1 MLKSVTLKIISI
13 VIIIFVLAG
22 VGIAFYYW
30 QKVSKIASSN
40 SEKTVFEIKEGE
52 STLEIAEGLEEDGYI
67 RSAWYF
73 ATLVKY
79 RHHILQ
85 PGAYLIS
92 PNMKV
97 SEIINKISSGETS
110 LIKITIPE
118 GWRREQIAQYL
129 DGQGSIEY
137 QSFITAAEGFDG
149 KLFPDTFYVTLET
162 TAEDAVKL
170 MNEDYIE
177 RIDGLE
183 VSDNDLVLASI
194 VEREAKNNG
203 ERAAIAGVY
212 KNRLNIDM
220 KLEADPTVI
229 YGSDNIELDKLSSDA
244 RKEYKFWK
252 SISSLGYKNSQNPYN
267 TYLFKGLPPGPIC
280 NPGLMSIEATLNYQ
294 KHNYYYFFHDADG
307 DIHFSKTSTEHENA
321 IAKYGLA
328 Q

>member
-194 VEREAKNNG
+194 VEREGKSSQD
-203 ERAAIAGVY
+203 RPVIAGILL
-212 KNRLNIDM
+212 NRLRDDHPLQVDATLQYVFGYQPEV
-220 KLEADPTVI
+220 KTWWKKDLTDQDKTV
-229 YGSDNIELDKLSSDA
+229 
-244 RKEYKFWK
+244 K
-252 SISSLGYKNSQNPYN
+252 SPDN
-267 TYLFKGLPPGPIC
+267 TYANSGLPPNPLA
-280 NPGLMSIEATLNYQ
+280 NPGLAAISAVAHPT
-294 KHNYYYFFHDADG
+294 
-307 DIHFSKTSTEHENA
+307 KTSYWYYLHDKEGKAHYAETLEQHNA
-321 IAKYGLA
+321 NIEPYLR
-328 Q
+328 